1 MMMKKYKLRFV
12 VSLAVICLCSVPAL
26 LAQTIQGTVT
36 DAATGESLPGVNIVI
51 KGAETIGTSSN
62 QDGTFELD
70 VPSLNSVLVVSYIGY
85 QTLEVPIQ
93 GRQTVIIE
101 LTASILEAD
110 ELMVVAY
117 GVQRRSDITG
127 AIASAQAEDFNKGV
141 VVNPGQMLQGVVSG
155 VNVTSSSG
163 EPGASQD
170 IIIRGVGSL
179 RSGTQPLF
187 VVDGFMLDNSG
198 TGVANNPLNF
208 INPNDI
214 ESMEVL
220 KDASAAALYG
230 ARAANGVVVITTK
243 RGRAGATTMNFTSS
257 ASIST
262 LANRV
267 DVFSADEFRRRV
279 PASGGTLEDFGASTD
294 WQDELSQRAFS
305 SDVNLSL
312 GGGAGSN
319 LSYYASLGVQNQE
332 GILRNSNLQ
341 RYSGRLNLNQTA
353 LNDRLRVNY
362 TINAVHTENLRPST
376 GSIINDMLQLNPTIP
391 LYTNGELTR
400 LEERLHPLQRNEIYS
415 DYADNNRIL
424 ANVAPSLEIL
434 ENLQYRLN
442 LGIDYS
448 VTDRYV
454 QNMPYNLLEGWE
466 RGSLTTYDAQNTNS
480 LVENTLTYI
489 VDKEAH
495 SVNLLAGHSFQRFY
509 IERTNVSKQGFVNN
523 GIEPRYQDQISTNI
537 TPTETT
543 AWAQEDKLL
552 SFFGRLNYSYDNK
565 YLMTATFRADG
576 SSKFGSNNRFGYFPS
591 FALGWNISQEEFFTA
606 EWADVLK
613 LRGSWGQTGNQE
625 IPSKI
630 TQLSYSENRSGSSTY
645 PLSPGITSLDQYPFG
660 TIFSR
665 LANPDIQWEVSTQFN
680 MGLDFELFNSQLVGT
695 FDYYTKV
702 SDNILLE
709 IVPSDPIQPT
719 STYWT
724 NIPNMEIRNSGIELS
739 LEYRNFVS
747 SDFQYSI
754 GGNITTIDNKV
765 HNSPFAVLTT
775 GAALGAGQ
783 TGATINGYI
792 NKEPIGAFFMLE
804 HDGIGQDGLNLFVD
818 QNGDGEIL
826 ENDRIIAGSALPNL
840 LYGMKLQFNYRR
852 LGLGLNFNGAA
863 GHKIYNHT
871 AMSLFQRGLI
881 TENYNTTEF
890 ALEFPN
896 EAPTNSNT
904 VSTRYLE
911 TGDYLRLNNA
921 TLSYTLAPELVG
933 LEGVIRGLDITL
945 TGQNLFTLTSYSGFD
960 PEMNTGTTQ
969 AGIQTFGIDY
979 FTYPTART
987 LSLGI
992 NLTF

>member
-36 DAATGESLPGVNIVI
+36 DAATGESLPGVNIVV

-85 QTLEVPIQ
+85 QTLEVQIQ
-93 GRQTVIIE
+93 GRQTVMIE

-127 AIASAQAEDFNKGV
+127 AISSAQAEDFNKGVVVNPGQMLQGVVSGVNVTSSKIGYQTLEVQIQGRQTVMIELTASILEADELMVVAYGVQRRSDITGAISSAQAEDFNKGV

-332 GILRNSNLQ
+332 GILRQSNLQ

-391 LYTNGELTR
+391 LYSNGELTR

-415 DYADNNRIL
+415 DYADNNRTQG
-424 ANVAPSLEIL
+424 NVAPQRDNL
-434 ENLQYRLN
+434 ENL
-442 LGIDYS
+442 
-448 VTDRYV
+448 
-454 QNMPYNLLEGWE
+454 P
-466 RGSLTTYDAQNTNS
+466 
-480 LVENTLTYI
+480 
-489 VDKEAH
+489 
-495 SVNLLAGHSFQRFY
+495 
-509 IERTNVSKQGFVNN
+509 
-523 GIEPRYQDQISTNI
+523 
-537 TPTETT
+537 
-543 AWAQEDKLL
+543 
-552 SFFGRLNYSYDNK
+552 
-565 YLMTATFRADG
+565 
-576 SSKFGSNNRFGYFPS
+576 
-591 FALGWNISQEEFFTA
+591 
-606 EWADVLK
+606 
-613 LRGSWGQTGNQE
+613 
-625 IPSKI
+625 
-630 TQLSYSENRSGSSTY
+630 
-645 PLSPGITSLDQYPFG
+645 
-660 TIFSR
+660 
-665 LANPDIQWEVSTQFN
+665 
-680 MGLDFELFNSQLVGT
+680 
-695 FDYYTKV
+695 
-702 SDNILLE
+702 
-709 IVPSDPIQPT
+709 
-719 STYWT
+719 
-724 NIPNMEIRNSGIELS
+724 
-739 LEYRNFVS
+739 
-747 SDFQYSI
+747 
-754 GGNITTIDNKV
+754 
-765 HNSPFAVLTT
+765 
-775 GAALGAGQ
+775 
-783 TGATINGYI
+783 
-792 NKEPIGAFFMLE
+792 
-804 HDGIGQDGLNLFVD
+804 
-818 QNGDGEIL
+818 
-826 ENDRIIAGSALPNL
+826 
-840 LYGMKLQFNYRR
+840 
-852 LGLGLNFNGAA
+852 
-863 GHKIYNHT
+863 
-871 AMSLFQRGLI
+871 
-881 TENYNTTEF
+881 
-890 ALEFPN
+890 
-896 EAPTNSNT
+896 
-904 VSTRYLE
+904 
-911 TGDYLRLNNA
+911 
-921 TLSYTLAPELVG
+921 
-933 LEGVIRGLDITL
+933 
-945 TGQNLFTLTSYSGFD
+945 
-960 PEMNTGTTQ
+960 
-969 AGIQTFGIDY
+969 
-979 FTYPTART
+979 
-987 LSLGI
+987 
-992 NLTF
+992 